1 MFAVTAVAVNSYSY
15 HAHFIMVGPHRRAAC
30 VPPASCAGAF
40 PGFGICFDVLSRAA
54 RPESVVLSRLVFLF
68 RKEIPPHPTKSLPSN
83 SCRRCSCHREMARR
97 KEEAAMKTKRRAAI
111 VTWLTLALS
120 GVAMAA
126 QQTTT
131 PAPDA
136 QPGSATSSSTSTP
149 QASPPATPQT
159 INPNAPEMSSREE
172 TSTTFK
178 VKVNLVEVRV
188 VVRDAQGNA

>member
-1 MFAVTAVAVNSYSY
+1 MFA
-15 HAHFIMVGPHRRAAC
+15 AHL
-30 VPPASCAGAF
+30 PACAGAF

-54 RPESVVLSRLVFLF
+54 RPESVVLSRLVFLVS
-68 RKEIPPHPTKSLPSN
+68 KENSPHATKSLPSN

-131 PAPDA
+131 PAPAA

-149 QASPPATPQT
+149 QSSPPSPPAAPQT
-159 INPNAPEMSSREE
+159 INPNTPEMSSREE

-178 VKVNLVEVRV
+178 VKVNLVEVRSEE
-188 VVRDAQGNA
+188 